1 MGGDRQYRSTPADG
15 LILYFDEFFLYWPN
29 LSTSELY
36 NNTTRIQQCN
46 RPPFV
51 EHRGSH
57 TYGPIG
63 FREDLLSVTGQSQS
77 KFSAAEQ
84 QEPLTQ
90 ERQDR
95 DLMDGQ

>member
-36 NNTTRIQQCN
+36 NNNTTRIQQCN

-51 EHRGSH
+51 GHRGSH

-63 FREDLLSVTGQSQS
+63 FREDLLSVTASLNPNSQRRNS
-77 KFSAAEQ
+77 GN
-84 QEPLTQ
+84 L
-90 ERQDR
+90 
-95 DLMDGQ
+95 